1 MRRNILKGRI
11 VDVCRVR
18 IPAPRLRG
26 GRLRAH
32 DRCCIARMTG
42 NGRGGIQVLKVCVV
56 LALVVW
62 AFSSSADSP
71 KYMKH
76 NPSDPAFPYVYGK
89 YDTGKTKGTIQW
101 ELSLMTDDPEE
112 FVKVFDFFKLD
123 ISWRSKDILNDSY
136 LTRATGLKDWAL
148 VKPLIDRK
156 INIDW
161 QSSHGTTALMYA
173 AGCGHLSTV
182 GRLLV
187 AGADPTLVDQDGDS
201 ALSNAKLGQNRSHCP
216 EGDYERVKEL
226 LTEALA
232 DSETGNDVA
241 DSKAG
246 NRIVKSPQEN
256 DSDPLKYGAI
266 AYKPKNVVIRTWLI
280 DQTSSHLAH
289 DGVEEKCN
297 RLSRQLDKELLSP
310 CEVVTVFSTGRCGA
324 YALSEPVENKGVGWG
339 GGNSSIEAEMEAIQM
354 CNEAVEQDCRIVL
367 SKCQE

>member
-1 MRRNILKGRI
+1 MLRNISKVRI
-11 VDVCRVR
+11 VDVWGVR

-32 DRCCIARMTG
+32 DRCCSAGMTG
-42 NGRGGIQVLKVCVV
+42 RGSIQVLKVCVV

-62 AFSSSADSP
+62 ASSSFADRP

-76 NPSDPAFPYVYGK
+76 NPSDPAYPYVYGK
-89 YDTGKTKGTIQW
+89 YDIGVTKDTIQW

-112 FVKVFDFFKLD
+112 FERVFDFFKLD
-123 ISWRSKDILNDSY
+123 INWRTITNDSY
-136 LTRATGLKDWAL
+136 LTWATALKDWGM

-156 INIDW
+156 ITIDW
-161 QSSHGTTALMYA
+161 QDSHGVTALMYA
-173 AGCGHLSTV
+173 AACGHLSTV

-201 ALSNAKLGQNRSHCP
+201 ALSNAKLGQNRSRCP

-226 LTEALA
+226 LTDALGDPKA
-232 DSETGNDVA
+232 GNDVA

-246 NRIVKSPQEN
+246 NRIVKSPEEN

-266 AYKPKNVVIRTWLI
+266 AYKPKNILIRTWVI

-297 RLSRQLDKELLSP
+297 RLSRQLDKALLSP

-339 GGNSSIEAEMEAIQM
+339 GGDNSIEAEMEAIQM

>member
-1 MRRNILKGRI
+1 ME
-11 VDVCRVR
+11 V
-18 IPAPRLRG
+18 
-26 GRLRAH
+26 
-32 DRCCIARMTG
+32 
-42 NGRGGIQVLKVCVV
+42 
-56 LALVVW
+56 
-62 AFSSSADSP
+62 
-71 KYMKH
+71 
-76 NPSDPAFPYVYGK
+76 
-89 YDTGKTKGTIQW
+89 
-101 ELSLMTDDPEE
+101 
-112 FVKVFDFFKLD
+112 
-123 ISWRSKDILNDSY
+123 
-136 LTRATGLKDWAL
+136 
-148 VKPLIDRK
+148 
-156 INIDW
+156 
-161 QSSHGTTALMYA
+161 TALIYA
-173 AGCGHLSTV
+173 AYCGHLPTV

-201 ALSNAKLGQNRSHCP
+201 ALSNAEIGQSTDLIALK
-216 EGDYERVKEL
+216 GIMKELRNL
-226 LTEALA
+226 LTEALG
-232 DSETGNDVA
+232 DSKAGNDVA

-354 CNEAVEQDCRIVL
+354 CNEAVEQDCQIVL

>member
-1 MRRNILKGRI
+1 MLRNILKRRI
-11 VDVCRVR
+11 VDVWGVR

-26 GRLRAH
+26 CRLRAH
-32 DRCCIARMTG
+32 DRCCIAGMTG
-42 NGRGGIQVLKVCVV
+42 RRRGSIQVLKVCVV

-62 AFSSSADSP
+62 ASSSFAQYL
-71 KYMKH
+71 KYDLATY
-76 NPSDPAFPYVYGK
+76 PDAPYVY
-89 YDTGKTKGTIQW
+89 KGRINDKDMIQNK
-101 ELSLMTDDPEE
+101 LFLLTDDPEE
-112 FVKVFDFFKLD
+112 FERVFDFFKLD
-123 ISWRSKDILNDSY
+123 IDWRSKDEYNSSY
-136 LTRATGLKDWAL
+136 LTRATALKRWGM
-148 VKPLIDRK
+148 VKPLIDRGIK
-156 INIDW
+156 IDW
-161 QSSHGTTALMYA
+161 QDSHGETALIYA
-173 AGCGHLSTV
+173 ASCGHLPTV

-187 AGADPTLVDQDGDS
+187 AGADPTIVDQDGDT
-201 ALSNAKLGQNRSHCP
+201 ALSATNKGQQDESYCP
-216 EGDYERVKEL
+216 QGDYERVKEL
-226 LTEALA
+226 LTEALGDPKA
-232 DSETGNDVA
+232 GNDVA

-266 AYKPKNVVIRTWLI
+266 AYKPKNILIRTWLI

-297 RLSRQLDKELLSP
+297 RLSRQLDKALLSP